1 MSADCRIC
9 SGGGRWSVSCRQP
22 HPLLILLQILSP
34 KLCTQLEKHFS
45 TRLLYMRRLSRTC
58 ILSTIAV
65 IFLSSFGGDPGQL
78 RRIHLS

>member
-1 MSADCRIC
+1 MSADSRIR

-34 KLCTQLEKHFS
+34 ETLHTIGEAFLHETIVHAKTVADLHTLDHRRHFP
-45 TRLLYMRRLSRTC
+45 L
-58 ILSTIAV
+58 I
-65 IFLSSFGGDPGQL
+65 FGGDPGQL